1 MDGVRGKTEAQI
13 QQAVDAARK
22 TRREFFAD
30 DSAVRIGLIRM
41 LGRYNVEVRYKSW
54 AKSPKKEGDKYI
66 LTLYASTPEGRE
78 NYILAHELGH
88 IVLGHNIEAMRE
100 RFSDGQLSVEE
111 RQANIF
117 ANNLLMPERKFR
129 DVCRECGN
137 RVEKVAYS
145 FCVTPSAAGV
155 RMAML
160 GIEEGKR

>member
-1 MDGVRGKTEAQI
+1 MTEEQV

-22 TRREFFAD
+22 ARSEFFAD
-30 DSAVRIGLIRM
+30 DPAVRVGLIRM

-54 AKSPKKEGDKYI
+54 SRSPKKEGGKHI
-66 LTLYASTPEGRE
+66 LTLYASSPEGRE

-88 IVLGHNIEAMRE
+88 IMLGHSIDAMRE

-117 ANNLLMPERKFR
+117 ANNLLMPESKFR

-145 FCVTPSAAGV
+145 CGVTPSAAGV
-155 RMAML
+155 RMAIL
-160 GIEEGKR
+160 GIEEGK

>member
-1 MDGVRGKTEAQI
+1 MI

-22 TRREFFAD
+22 ARREFFYD
-30 DSAVRIGLIRM
+30 DPNDVRVGIFRM
-41 LGRYNVEVRYKSW
+41 LGRYNVEVRCKTW
-54 AKSPKKEGDKYI
+54 ARSPKKDGNKYI
-66 LTLYASTPEGRE
+66 LTIYFNTPDGRI
-78 NYILAHELGH
+78 NCILAHELGH
-88 IVLGHNIEAMRE
+88 IVLGHSIDDMRE

-117 ANNLLMPERKFR
+117 ANNLLMPEKKFR

-145 FCVTPSAAGV
+145 FGVTPSAAGV

-160 GIEEGKR
+160 GIEEGKK

>member
-1 MDGVRGKTEAQI
+1 MMTEAQI

-22 TRREFFAD
+22 ARREFFYD
-30 DSAVRIGLIRM
+30 DPDDVRVGIFRM
-41 LGRYNVEVRYKSW
+41 LGRHNVEVRYKTW
-54 AKSPKKEGDKYI
+54 ARSPKQEGNKHI

-88 IVLGHNIEAMRE
+88 IVLGHSIEAMRE

-160 GIEEGKR
+160 GIEEGKK